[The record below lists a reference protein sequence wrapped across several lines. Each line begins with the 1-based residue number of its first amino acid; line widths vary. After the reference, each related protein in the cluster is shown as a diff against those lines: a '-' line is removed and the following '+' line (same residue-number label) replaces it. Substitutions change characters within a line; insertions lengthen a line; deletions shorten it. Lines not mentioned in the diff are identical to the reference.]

1 MIKIV
6 IIIFLFSN
14 LFAKNIIV
22 DKKTSIVWQDTIL
35 IPKLDWQ
42 DAKKYCNNLIIDGYS
57 DWELPTI
64 DQLMTITDKKKYK
77 PSLKTSF
84 KNFKSDYYWTS
95 SEYVDADEKVWIVSF
110 LDGGDFYNNKKNLY
124 YVRCV
129 RK

>member
-22 DKKTSIVWQDTIL
+22 DKKTSIVWQDTIS

-84 KNFKSDYYWTS
+84 KHFKSDYYWTS